1 MLAPAPNLARVPD
14 MEATVAIIIS
24 ALKRERADARLEKS
38 YAALTAA
45 TDSLR
50 VEVSRRE
57 PCP

>member
-1 MLAPAPNLARVPD
+1 